1 MKHTI
6 FLTQRCNLACR
17 YCYIQKHD
25 KTLLLDNADEIIDF
39 IFRHTPEGEKVDI
52 GFFGGE
58 PLLEFDLLTKITE
71 KIINHP
77 SYCKN
82 RVILSAVS
90 NGTLFSNEIAAF
102 FKEYSIGIGISCDGP
117 PSIQNKTR
125 PFKGGKSSSQ
135 IVEQN
140 VIHALQWF
148 PLMPVNAVYSAD
160 TLQFL
165 PETVDYLSSLGV
177 RNIYLNQDISSKWS
191 EHDAESLAD
200 IYAQIGRKYLDFYLQ
215 GRPHYISLIDSK
227 IAVVLRGGY
236 KPKEKC
242 SMGKGELAYATS
254 GNIYPCERL
263 VEGDDGGIHC
273 LGNVKNDTVLP
284 VKCAAGT
291 VGSIQNTE
299 CKTCSLKEYCM
310 NWCGC
315 TNYFAT
321 GSYNM
326 VNHFICAS
334 EKAAIQAALMVIEEA
349 GNNDISFSE
358 HLAGT
363 PLMSIIAEAIQ
374 KGA

>member
-17 YCYIQKHD
+17 YCYIQKQE
-25 KTLLLDNADEIIDF
+25 KTLSLDKADEIIQF
-39 IFRHTPEGEKVDI
+39 IFKHTPAGEKVDI

-58 PLLEFDLLTKITE
+58 PLLEFDLLKKITE
-71 KIINHP
+71 KIIRHS
-77 SYCKN
+77 SYREN
-82 RVILSAVS
+82 NVILNVVS
-90 NGTLFSNEIAAF
+90 NGTLFSDDIAAF
-102 FKEYSIGIGISCDGP
+102 LKEQSIGLGISCDGLP
-117 PSIQNKTR
+117 AVQNKTR
-125 PFKGGKSSSQ
+125 PFKNGKGSSQ

-140 VIHALQWF
+140 ILKALRWF

-160 TLQFL
+160 TLPFL
-165 PETVDYLSSLGV
+165 PETVDYLSGLGI
-177 RNIYLNQDISSKWS
+177 RNIYLNQDISSKWT
-191 EHDAESLAD
+191 ERDAGLLAD
-200 IYAQIGRKYLDFYLQ
+200 IYTQIARKYLVFYLQ
-215 GRPHYISLIDSK
+215 GKPQYISLIDSK

-236 KPKEKC
+236 KTKEKC

-263 VEGDDGGIHC
+263 VEGDVGGIHC

-284 VKCAAGT
+284 VKCAAGA
-291 VGSIQNTE
+291 VGIVQNTE
-299 CKTCSLKEYCM
+299 CQKCSLREYCM

-321 GSYNM
+321 GSYNR

-349 GNNDISFSE
+349 GKNGISFSE

-363 PLMSIIAEAIQ
+363 PLMSIMNGAI
-374 KGA
+374 KPS